1 MKRLWYRFWQHSAL
15 VVFCVFFRIRFFG
28 REHVPLS
35 GPVLLVSNHQS
46 YLDPIVCGVGLRRE
60 LDYVARDSL
69 FRNRF
74 FGRFIGSV
82 NAFPI
87 QRDQADIQ
95 AVKSIIRRLKNNRA
109 IVVFPEGT
117 RTTDGTI
124 RSIKAGFD
132 LIIRRSGATLVPVV
146 VDGPFEIWP
155 RHQALPSMG
164 NIRVLYGQPFTAD
177 QVRQMS
183 REQFVAQVN
192 NRLRAMQNAL
202 RLRSHK
208 KPYLYAGNTVLS

>member
-1 MKRLWYRFWQHSAL
+1 MRLWYRCWQYSAM
-15 VVFCVFFRIRFFG
+15 VVFSVIFRVRFFG
-28 REHVPLS
+28 RENVPLS

-69 FRNRF
+69 FRNRL

-87 QRDQADIQ
+87 QRGQADIQ
-95 AVKSIIRRLKNNRA
+95 AVKSIIRRLQNNRA

-117 RTTDGTI
+117 RTTDGKI
-124 RSIKAGFD
+124 RSIKGGFD

-146 VDGPFEIWP
+146 VDGAFEVWP

-164 NIRVLYGQPFTAD
+164 NISVFYGQPFTAD
-177 QVRQMS
+177 QVQQMP

-192 NRLRAMQNAL
+192 GRLQAMQNEL

-208 KPYLYAGNTVLS
+208 KPYSYEDHKVPS